1 MLPKISEMLHNK
13 KNELKLMQNVRS
25 ENELKVK
32 RKTLGEKLSDLKS
45 DRDRNV
51 DLIGRTNKEIETI
64 KLDLEFLEKLDEF
77 VGEDTLKRRVE
88 EPVFSTKK
96 KKLDLSNPSKMKE
109 FDYEEQ
115 MIRNRSKMNVTII

>member
-1 MLPKISEMLHNK
+1 MLHNK